1 MTEFEDLDERDRAL
15 AKKLRAQLLANE
27 DLDFVTR
34 AKLSA
39 ARARAVAESR
49 RPAGWWFATGG
60 LTAAALLAVTLV
72 LRVPQPAAP
81 TIADSLE
88 LMTDELEPEFYQDLD
103 MYQWL
108 ADSEADSA

>member
-1 MTEFEDLDERDRAL
+1 
-15 AKKLRAQLLANE
+15 
-27 DLDFVTR
+27 
-34 AKLSA
+34 
-39 ARARAVAESR
+39 
-49 RPAGWWFATGG
+49 
-60 LTAAALLAVTLV
+60 LLAVALV

>member
-1 MTEFEDLDERDRAL
+1 MNDFDDLDERDRAL
-15 AKKLRAQLLANE
+15 ARKLRSQLRASEN
-27 DLDFVTR
+27 LDYVTQ

-39 ARARAVAESR
+39 ARARAVADAR

-60 LTAAALLAVTLV
+60 LTAAALLAVVLV
-72 LRVPQPAAP
+72 LRMPQTAP
-81 TIADSLE
+81 PSTADSLE

-103 MYQWL
+103 LYQWL